1 MPPHASHFL
10 QPLDV
15 GCFAPLKKAYGG
27 QIKDLIRS
35 GINHITKLEFLP
47 AFRVAFEA
55 SFTKSNMQGGFR
67 GAGLVPHDPEAV
79 ISNLDIQLRTP
90 TPPIA
95 EDVPWEPKTP
105 SNSLELTSQT
115 ELIKVKIARHQNSS
129 PTAINTAVDQVLK
142 GAHKM
147 AHQLAILQAEN
158 AALRKANELVTQRKH
173 RQKKRIQQR
182 GSLIVQD
189 GLNLIDQS
197 DINTQILEDMRQSS
211 NSSNATAGRQRR
223 CGRCREPG
231 HRITTCSLG
240 PRDIVD

>member
-1 MPPHASHFL
+1 LTKQALFQDFCKESNIITLCMPPHAPHFL

-27 QIKDLIRS
+27 QIEDLIRS

-67 GAGLVPHDPEAV
+67 GAGLVPYDPEAV
-79 ISNLDIQLRTP
+79 ISKLDIQLRTP

-95 EDVPWEPKTP
+95 EDVPWESKTL

-142 GAHKM
+142 GAHGM
-147 AHQLAILQAEN
+147 ARRLAILQAKN
-158 AALRKANELVTQRKH
+158 AALRRANELATQRKH
-173 RQKKRIQQR
+173 RQKKRI
-182 GSLIVQD
+182 
-189 GLNLIDQS
+189 
-197 DINTQILEDMRQSS
+197 
-211 NSSNATAGRQRR
+211 
-223 CGRCREPG
+223 
-231 HRITTCSLG
+231 
-240 PRDIVD
+240 